1 MRHKRFAQV
10 RDKWNFRTTGGTG
23 YNNDRGAVTLRALPK
38 LEENMLNE
46 VTLAKTK
53 TSSRKPLKVL
63 CLGAISL
70 MGIFFVAR
78 LIWTFSGSNQ
88 WEFHSEKNG
97 VKVYTLKAPG
107 SPLLQ
112 VKAVTRVHTTV
123 ARLVEMV
130 RDPAVCADIG
140 CIEARTLE
148 RVNDQLQY
156 DYFQA
161 DVSPF
166 QKREFVIQEQ
176 FHQNPDTKAV
186 SMLVSAVPDKIPPN
200 PCCFRITQM
209 NNSLQFTPLG
219 NGEVEIEYVVNQ
231 NEGGFIPDLF
241 LNLNRPRFMYNL
253 QRMQDLANRDKY
265 ANATFD
271 FIKEIEANRQGTP

>member
-1 MRHKRFAQV
+1 M
-10 RDKWNFRTTGGTG
+10 
-23 YNNDRGAVTLRALPK
+23 
-38 LEENMLNE
+38 
-46 VTLAKTK
+46 
-53 TSSRKPLKVL
+53 
-63 CLGAISL
+63 
-70 MGIFFVAR
+70 
-78 LIWTFSGSNQ
+78 
-88 WEFHSEKNG
+88 
-97 VKVYTLKAPG
+97 
-107 SPLLQ
+107 
-112 VKAVTRVHTTV
+112 
-123 ARLVEMV
+123 
-130 RDPAVCADIG
+130 
-140 CIEARTLE
+140 
-148 RVNDQLQY
+148 NDQLQY

-161 DVSPF
+161 DVFPF

-253 QRMQDLANRDKY
+253 QRMQNLAN
-265 ANATFD
+265 T
-271 FIKEIEANRQGTP
+271 ESMQTPRSIS